1 MSVDPSAVIVAVATA
16 ASALVQGA
24 DIPEH
29 LQEQVTQVIESF
41 QASAEAVASATDQQV
56 TDLVAALPEPMRPAA
71 EQAVADT
78 TSAAKD
84 ALMPHLPPEAAA
96 VLEPP
101 AENPVQAVLEQAPSV
116 LAPAAP
122 AGRPSVFGA
131 PAPGAVTGSGAWGS
145 APGGVGTGG
154 AAVTL
159 PSIPAILPGTNLA
172 PIGAIAVFAPW
183 LRKAGKLC
191 EGVGAPVLAALYSAE
206 NGFRYGPSAPV
217 SPVGAKGPGQFM
229 PGTWDAYGKDA
240 DGDGRA
246 DVLGIADPVMASGNL
261 LCDNYRQIE
270 QWKAQGVVR
279 GDTLDLTLAAYNA
292 GLGAVRRSGGMPSG
306 LPDYEN
312 QTKPYV
318 AKIRATEMVFARLL
332 SPFFGLGLP
341 GMTETGNRVVDLAF
355 RYLGLP
361 YVWGGG
367 NINGP
372 SGGGFDCSGLTSY
385 AVYAATGMTLPR
397 TSQTQWR
404 VGTEIP
410 IELARPGDLV
420 FGNWQSDGPGH
431 VGIYIGGGQMV
442 HAPTFGD
449 VVRVGAVFPGM
460 KARRLI

>member
-1 MSVDPSAVIVAVATA
+1 M
-16 ASALVQGA
+16 
-24 DIPEH
+24 
-29 LQEQVTQVIESF
+29 TQVIESF

>member
-16 ASALVQGA
+16 ASALVQGV

-29 LQEQVTQVIESF
+29 LEEQVAQVIESF
-41 QASAEAVASATDQQV
+41 QASAESSAAATDQQV

-71 EQAVADT
+71 EQAVADA

-84 ALMPHLPPEAAA
+84 ALMPHLPPEAVA

-101 AENPVQAVLEQAPSV
+101 AENPVQAAPPQAPSV

-131 PAPGAVTGSGAWGS
+131 PAPGAATGSGAWGS

-385 AVYAATGMTLPR
+385 AVYAATGVTLPR

>member
-24 DIPEH
+24 DIPD
-29 LQEQVTQVIESF
+29 QIKEQVTQAVESF
-41 QASAEAVASATDQQV
+41 QASAEASAATTDRQVA
-56 TDLVAALPEPMRPAA
+56 DLVAGLPEPMRPAA
-71 EQAVADT
+71 EQAVADA

-84 ALMPHLPPEAAA
+84 ALMPHLPAEAAA

-101 AENPVQAVLEQAPSV
+101 PAPVENPVQAVLEQVPSV
-116 LAPAAP
+116 PAPAAP

-131 PAPGAVTGSGAWGS
+131 PATGATGSDAWAPGPAWG
-145 APGGVGTGG
+145 GG
-154 AAVTL
+154 AVTL

-183 LRKAGKLC
+183 LRKAGQLC
-191 EGVGAPVLAALYSAE
+191 DGVGAPVLAALYSAE

-306 LPDYEN
+306 SPDYEN

-367 NINGP
+367 NVNGP

-385 AVYAATGMTLPR
+385 AVYAATGVRLPR

-410 IELARPGDLV
+410 IQLARPGDLV

-460 KARRLI
+460 KARRLL